1 MFSVFFFVLLLAD
14 ADNFARSFALLPSF
28 RKRVS
33 LYVHAVGRDVLS
45 LWINTHLSAMN
56 LHK

>member
-45 LWINTHLSAMN
+45 
-56 LHK
+56 K